1 MPKNGNQVDSLI
13 CHVGKP
19 YAFHWNTDRTQ
30 NLRFEPHLIG
40 ETRLVTISTQ
50 TDEAIE
56 HANLL
61 AQGLKALVI
70 SGIDPHEV
78 ECDKQAATK
87 VAGLTAGEV

>member
-1 MPKNGNQVDSLI
+1 MPKNGNRVDSFI

-19 YAFHWNTDRTQ
+19 YAFHWNTDKTQ
-30 NLRFEPHLIG
+30 NLRFNHLIG
-40 ETRLVTISTQ
+40 ESRLVTICTQ

-56 HANLL
+56 YAKLL
-61 AQGLKALVI
+61 AQGLNALVI